1 MTQNPNALST
11 TAMAAHLDMSR
22 ANLDKLVSDGVVNRE
37 RDGRVNPDAVR
48 VAYIRHLRRVRRLNP
63 HSESRARYEAAKAR
77 ELELRDAQKE
87 DFSILTEES
96 LATVDDITGLF
107 LTGLTGLAARCS
119 RDLGIREVIENEI
132 VKLRQAISDAAERKA
147 RELEA
152 RMQADAKRQAA

>member
-1 MTQNPNALST
+1 MTQNPNALSA

-22 ANLDKLVSDGVVNRE
+22 ANLDKLVSDGVVTRE

-48 VAYIRHLRRVRRLNP
+48 VAYIRHLRRARRLNP
-63 HSESRARYEAAKAR
+63 HTENRARNEAAKAR

-87 DFSILTEES
+87 GFSILTEES
-96 LATVDDITGLF
+96 LANITGLF
-107 LTGLTGLAARCS
+107 LTGLSGLAARCS

-132 VKLRQAISDAAERKA
+132 FKLRQAISDTAERKA

-152 RMQADAKRQAA
+152 RM